1 MQAGATNSVAIGQGS
16 VATAANTV
24 SVGSAGNERRI
35 TNVAAAINGTDAVNL
50 NQLNSVVASMNYQP
64 QIDNLQSQINNTNQ
78 RVDKA
83 NGGVAMAMAMGGG
96 SLPDSKKYALGVNVG
111 TFAGQNALALTSAL
125 RLSENLVASG
135 AIGYGLN
142 QNQVGGRVGVQLA
155 W

>member
-1 MQAGATNSVAIGQGS
+1 V
-16 VATAANTV
+16 
-24 SVGSAGNERRI
+24 GNERRV
-35 TNVAAAINGTDAVNL
+35 TNVAAGVSNTDAVNVG
-50 NQLNSVVASMNYQP
+50 QLNSVVAGLNYQP
-64 QIDNLQSQINNTNQ
+64 QINNLQSQINDTNQ
-78 RVDKA
+78 RVDRA

-96 SLPDSKKYALGVNVG
+96 SLPDNKRYALGINVG
-111 TFAGQNALALTSAL
+111 TFSGQNALALTSAL